1 MFPQFTA
8 INIISG
14 TKTLMSDIS
23 VNVKRIYENIL
34 LHVELFCSMGH
45 IPTILQRILFGSM

>member
-14 TKTLMSDIS
+14 TKILMSDIS
-23 VNVKRIYENIL
+23 VNVKRTYENIL
-34 LHVELFCSMGH
+34 LHVDLFCSMGH
-45 IPTILQRILFGSM
+45 IPTILQRILFGNT